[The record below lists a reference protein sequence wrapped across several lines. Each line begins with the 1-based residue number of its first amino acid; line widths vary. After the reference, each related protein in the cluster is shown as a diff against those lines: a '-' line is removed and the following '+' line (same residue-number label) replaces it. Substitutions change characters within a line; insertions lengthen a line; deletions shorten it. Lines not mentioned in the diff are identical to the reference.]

1 MTMNM
6 QGLDYNTQ
14 RPKLHLPEYGR
25 EIQKMV
31 EHAMSIA
38 DRSER
43 QHCAESIVATMQRM
57 FSNVGGNDL
66 NKYWDHLAVMSDFK
80 LDVDYPFDIEKAKDI
95 MTKPASLPYP
105 KKNIRV
111 RHYGAMVDEIFDKL
125 KTMPEG
131 DERNKL
137 VQIAAQHMKAC
148 LLEYSRGTVD
158 DKKVADDLAYYTD
171 GKIQV
176 DPASFKFAGIQPNRV
191 ASDNKKKRNR
201 Q

>member
-43 QHCAESIVATMQRM
+43 QRCAESIVATMQRM

-66 NKYWDHLAVMSDFK
+66 NTYWDHLAVMSDFK

-111 RHYGAMVDEIFDKL
+111 RHYGAMMDEIFDKL

-131 DERNKL
+131 DERDKL

-158 DKKVADDLAYYTD
+158 DKKVAGDLAYYTD

-176 DPASFKFAGIQPNRV
+176 DPASFKFAGMQPNRV

>member
-38 DRSER
+38 DRGER
-43 QHCAESIVATMQRM
+43 QRCAESIVATMQRM

-66 NKYWDHLAVMSDFK
+66 NTYWDHLAVMSDFK

-111 RHYGAMVDEIFDKL
+111 RHYGAMMDEIFDKL

-131 DERNKL
+131 DERDKL

-176 DPASFKFAGIQPNRV
+176 DPASFKFAGMQPNRV